1 MKISVN
7 PRARFAAIC
16 TAALAG
22 LAIAAVPGACAAA
35 FPDKP
40 ITMYVAFAAG
50 GTTDITARAL
60 AQGIEKRLGVPVAV
74 ENKGGG
80 GATVANSL
88 LASKKPDGYSLL
100 ATSTGSITVR
110 PLLVKL
116 AYTATSF
123 RVLMQYTLYV
133 GSLTVRTDAPWKNI
147 NEFIDYAQKNPG
159 LTYSS
164 SGPHTQQ
171 QVAVESLAMCKNLK
185 FKHVP
190 TKGGSTAN
198 TALLGGHVD
207 FVAGSGS
214 HLPLVEQGAFRELLI
229 FHRDERYPKSPDV
242 PIMKDIG
249 CPPTNPAN
257 GMIVVA
263 PAGLPDDIAA
273 KLNDALRQTAQSP
286 EFRQLL
292 EKYNLP
298 YAYEEGPEIQKQF
311 PAEIEWYRKY
321 FTDMGL
327 LKN

>member
-7 PRARFAAIC
+7 PRARFAATC
-16 TAALAG
+16 TATLAG

-110 PLLVKL
+110 PLLMKL

-171 QVAVESLAMCKNLK
+171 QVAVESFAMCKNLK
-185 FKHVP
+185 FKHMP
-190 TKGGSTAN
+190 TKGGSAAN

-214 HLPLVEQGAFRELLI
+214 HLPLVEQGKFRELLI
-229 FHRDERYPKSPDV
+229 FHRDERDPKSPDV
-242 PIMKDIG
+242 PVMKDIG

-273 KLNDALRQTAQSP
+273 KINDALRQTAQSP

-298 YAYEEGPEIQKQF
+298 YAYEEGAEVQKKF

>member
-123 RVLMQYTLYV
+123 RVLMQYTLYP
-133 GSLTVRTDAPWKNI
+133 GSLTVRTDSPWKNI
-147 NEFIDYAQKNPG
+147 NEFIDYAKKNPG
-159 LTYSS
+159 MTYSS

-171 QVAVESLAMCKNLK
+171 QVGVESFAICKNLK

-214 HLPLVEQGAFRELLI
+214 HLPVVEQGLFRELVI
-229 FHRDERYPKSPDV
+229 FHRDERDPKSPDV
-242 PIMKDIG
+242 PVMKDIG
-249 CPPTNPAN
+249 CPPTNPAS

-273 KLNDALRQTAQSP
+273 KISAALRQTAQSP

-298 YAYEEGPEIQKQF
+298 YAYEEGAEIQKKF